1 MCVQWVVLIRNQ
13 PPCSSFGTCKLFAK
27 LISFDVRY
35 TNVTQYSGYVA
46 RQMLHHHGSNQLIS
60 QLRHSTQTIHACHQL
75 QQQGLSLCMMEM
87 CEVQGT
93 GSIIIKHA
101 PDLEGT
107 QLASEVSFSC
117 LLSHSLVFLR
127 CNSHGQFE
135 QHI

>member
-1 MCVQWVVLIRNQ
+1 MLIRNQ

-60 QLRHSTQTIHACHQL
+60 QLRHRTQTIHVTSFSSRGCHCV
-75 QQQGLSLCMMEM
+75 CMMGM

-93 GSIIIKHA
+93 GSIIKYA

-107 QLASEVSFSC
+107 QLASKVSFSC
-117 LLSHSLVFLR
+117 LLSHSLVFL
-127 CNSHGQFE
+127 CCSFHGQFE